1 MGDINMKKNN
11 LCNDNIKNTTNK
23 EGILYIIPT
32 PVR

>member
-11 LCNDNIKNTTNK
+11 LYNDNIKNTTDK
-23 EGILYIIPT
+23 QGILYIIPT